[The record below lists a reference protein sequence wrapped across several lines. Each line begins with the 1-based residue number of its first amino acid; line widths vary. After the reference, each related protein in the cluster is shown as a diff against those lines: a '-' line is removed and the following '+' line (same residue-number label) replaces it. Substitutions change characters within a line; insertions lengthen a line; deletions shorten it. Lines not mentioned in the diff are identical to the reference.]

1 MVKVNLTTNLILLF
15 LKILKKLRLIDKF
28 NFYVKKYHNGKSYA
42 LPIDSGL
49 GLSSYII
56 KEDWLD
62 QLIFLFKTSEIDN
75 SFVDVGVNTGQT
87 LLRLKSVNKDFEYLG
102 FEPNSSCVHYVKK
115 LVKMNNF
122 TNCTV
127 FCTALSN
134 KVDIL
139 SLGKSTI
146 SDQSASV
153 VSELRPNYFSE
164 SDDILSFDYDSFFR
178 DKKIDLVKIDVEGAE
193 LEVIS
198 GMKYSIMDWKP
209 IIICEVLD
217 AYSLDALNFT
227 QVRANKLCELLE
239 ELDYKI
245 IHLETN
251 KVNDLIV
258 RFTKVDEFIIN
269 LWSNNSYYLNDYIF
283 CPSECIDLVVSKLNF
298 VL

>member
-1 MVKVNLTTNLILLF
+1 L
-15 LKILKKLRLIDKF
+15 
-28 NFYVKKYHNGKSYA
+28 Y
-42 LPIDSGL
+42 
-49 GLSSYII
+49 
-56 KEDWLD
+56 
-62 QLIFLFKTSEIDN
+62 
-75 SFVDVGVNTGQT
+75 
-87 LLRLKSVNKDFEYLG
+87 G
-102 FEPNSSCVHYVKK
+102 F
-115 LVKMNNF
+115 F
-122 TNCTV
+122 
-127 FCTALSN
+127 TALSN